1 MTHIVLLGDSIFD
14 NAPYVKEGMAVSDH
28 LRACLGPQERVTL
41 LARDGD
47 VLDDMPAQFA
57 ALARLPEAPTHLVV
71 SCGGN
76 DVLGWLGALQT
87 KVGTVLDALALL
99 SQWQLTFGQ
108 RYRRMLDGAQATGLP
123 LAVAT
128 IYDAVPGLAPG
139 MLSALAL
146 FNDVIL
152 REAVLRGLPV
162 LDLRVVCTDP
172 RDYASCSPIEPSE
185 AGGRKI
191 AAALAAMW
199 SGQGALRSVVH
210 GPA

>member
-1 MTHIVLLGDSIFD
+1 MRHIVLLGDSIFD
-14 NAPYVKEGMAVSDH
+14 NASYVQEGMAVSAH
-28 LRACLGPQERVTL
+28 LLACLPPQDRVTL

-57 ALARLPEAPTHLVV
+57 ALARLPEAPTHMVV

-87 KVGTVLDALALL
+87 PVASVLDALGLL
-99 SQWQLTFGQ
+99 AQWQHTFRQ
-108 RYRRMLDGAQATGLP
+108 RYRRMLDGAQAVGLP

-139 MLSALAL
+139 VLSALAL

-152 REAVLRGLPV
+152 REAVLRSLLV
-162 LDLRVVCTDP
+162 LDLRTVCTEAG
-172 RDYASCSPIEPSE
+172 DYAACSPIEPSE

-191 AAALAAMW
+191 AAALAALW
-199 SGQGALRSVVH
+199 SGQGTVRSIVH